1 MATILAGTSYFDLFS
16 TPRTDRYDRVQR
28 SRMLTGRRVWGPLQ
42 ALSLRTS
49 GRGFDLLHSFNMIP
63 LGVAPYIVS
72 FEGELPRAMD
82 GAGRS
87 AMRRLLRGRLLSER
101 CRGLYPISR
110 FATRLFARA
119 CADWPLLDRALARC
133 QVVYPNVPLRRSAPR
148 RAASG
153 TLRLV
158 FIGNEWA
165 RKGGAACARM
175 LPLLRQKRI
184 PFTLDV
190 VSGLA
195 HGERVYT
202 DTGADFYAR
211 DLGRLDAGEVRVHG
225 PMRNADVLRLIE
237 ASDLCLLPTLDDSF
251 GFSLL
256 ESMSCA
262 VPVIATAVCA
272 IPEIVDDGA
281 DGVLLPLPTDGDG
294 RWRHVYA
301 PRDERLSPRHR
312 SLLDTTLDGLARG
325 LAGAIERLLDR
336 ELDYERLS
344 QGAIDKVRSRFEM
357 GRQAERWHA
366 IYRACIGPSG

>member
-1 MATILAGTSYFDLFS
+1 
-16 TPRTDRYDRVQR
+16 
-28 SRMLTGRRVWGPLQ
+28 
-42 ALSLRTS
+42 
-49 GRGFDLLHSFNMIP
+49 
-63 LGVAPYIVS
+63 
-72 FEGELPRAMD
+72 
-82 GAGRS
+82 
-87 AMRRLLRGRLLSER
+87 
-101 CRGLYPISR
+101 
-110 FATRLFARA
+110 
-119 CADWPLLDRALARC
+119 
-133 QVVYPNVPLRRSAPR
+133 
-148 RAASG
+148 
-153 TLRLV
+153 
-158 FIGNEWA
+158 
-165 RKGGAACARM
+165 M

-190 VSGLA
+190 VSGFA

-225 PMRNADVLRLIE
+225 PMRNEDVLRLIE

-294 RWRHVYA
+294 RWHHIYA
-301 PRDERLSPRHR
+301 PREERLSPRHR
-312 SLLDTTLDGLARG
+312 SLLDATLDGLARG

-344 QGAIDKVRSRFEM
+344 QGAIDKIRSRFEM

-366 IYRACIGPSG
+366 IYRACIGANG